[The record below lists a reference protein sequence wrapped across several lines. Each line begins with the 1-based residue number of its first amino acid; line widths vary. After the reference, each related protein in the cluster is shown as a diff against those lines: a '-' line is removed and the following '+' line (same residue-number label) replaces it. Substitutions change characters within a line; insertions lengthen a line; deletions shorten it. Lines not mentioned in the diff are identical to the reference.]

1 MSLRVA
7 EMVGGVRV
15 FVAVEWVDGSWAG
28 CVRGAGLGGM
38 SEGMGAA
45 LMVLE
50 VEVLGWVL
58 DWVEGAGGGERAV
71 AGGEVVLVVLVTVR
85 VVREPE

>member
-28 CVRGAGLGGM
+28 CVRGAGLGAI
-38 SEGMGAA
+38 SEGMGVA
-45 LMVLE
+45 LMVVE
-50 VEVLGWVL
+50 VEVPGWVL
-58 DWVEGAGGGERAV
+58 SPVYT
-71 AGGEVVLVVLVTVR
+71 VTVTFSWQVFR
-85 VVREPE
+85 AALARQT